1 MRIKEKYIAN
11 VNLDENIHNRNRAPK
26 GKKSLNRNGTRSE
39 TKKENKKSYSDETKN
54 LKKIIEKNLGK
65 ELLKHQHH
73 ISLFTRVDYLLKT
86 IENHPDSPLSIL
98 KQQMTIDDFAT
109 FITYLLGGIG
119 DEDDSYDKFN
129 KKLQREY
136 IKNINLAKYQYC
148 FRYYIGSDYKD
159 YYNCNSL
166 SEYIDL
172 LYSHMNNED
181 YPMKDIETAIYHY
194 YSMNSTATA
203 FQEKTQ
209 IFFSN
214 YYFNNFGDLR
224 RNNSLLFLFVHIWET
239 FQFEEAT
246 IFDSYA
252 DPLLNILHNAMQ
264 EFSNQLDIY
273 FDANLSVFQDI
284 TKLNHL
290 IEMISEHIDYLKEL
304 IAKTKNQQS
313 QESQAKDFFPCIA
326 VFEHYLVQK
335 HLLNIEK
342 ESSFLYDNKL
352 IDADK
357 SKFKDL
363 QLLPITD
370 YLKKYSYKYNEF
382 ISFCTNKSNTSVKTF
397 HKYIKIL
404 LELDETQKLNSSYF
418 GNYSTPQIKVRLNL
432 NNALDLKICYNEFIN
447 FGTDSYKFLGKDEGI
462 IAKHLQRIISQ
473 YHSLKNTKKSGE
485 YRMDNSNF
493 EETIND
499 EFQKNDTY
507 AYKLTVL
514 LSEKLRRGF
523 YYEADMALQFKE
535 IQQLK
540 HQLLELFTN
549 IAEIYNIKKQ
559 YELYY
564 IFLSKFLN
572 NLYSFEFE
580 YKLQNRRK
588 HRG

>member
-1 MRIKEKYIAN
+1 MRIKEKYVAN
-11 VNLDENIHNRNRAPK
+11 VNLDENINNRNKAPK
-26 GKKSLNRNGTRSE
+26 GKKSLNNSGTRTE
-39 TKKENKKSYSDETKN
+39 TKNENKKSYSVETIKI
-54 LKKIIEKNLGK
+54 KKIIEEKFGTQ
-65 ELLKHQHH
+65 LLKRQHH
-73 ISLFTRVDYLLKT
+73 ISLFTRIDYLLKT
-86 IENHPDSPLSIL
+86 IENHPNSPLSVL

-148 FRYYIGSDYKD
+148 FRYYIGANYKD

-172 LYSHMNNED
+172 LYSHINDED
-181 YPMKDIETAIYHY
+181 YHMKDIETVIYYY
-194 YSMNSTATA
+194 YSMNSSATA

-214 YYFNNFGDLR
+214 YYFNNFDDLR
-224 RNNSLLFLFVHIWET
+224 RNNSLLLLFVHIWKT
-239 FQFEEAT
+239 FQFEEET

-252 DPLLNILHNAMQ
+252 DPLLNILHNTMQ

-273 FDANLSVFQDI
+273 FDSNLSVFQNI
-284 TKLNHL
+284 TQLNQL
-290 IEMISEHIDYLKEL
+290 IEMISEHADYLKEL
-304 IAKTKNQQS
+304 IDKTKNQQDK
-313 QESQAKDFFPCIA
+313 AKNFFPCIA

-342 ESSFLYDNKL
+342 KSSFLYDNKL
-352 IDADK
+352 FNADK
-357 SKFKDL
+357 SQFKEL

-370 YLKKYSYKYNEF
+370 YLKKHSYSYDEF
-382 ISFCTNKSNTSVKTF
+382 ISFCTNKYNTSVKTF
-397 HKYIKIL
+397 HKYINIL

-432 NNALDLKICYNEFIN
+432 NNALDLKILYNEFIN
-447 FGTDSYKFLGKDEGI
+447 FGTDSYKFFGKDDGI
-462 IAKHLQRIISQ
+462 TAKHLQRIISQ
-473 YHSLKNTKKSGE
+473 YHSLKNTKKISE

-493 EETIND
+493 EEAIND

-523 YYEADMALQFKE
+523 YYKADMALQFKE

-559 YELYY
+559 YELFY
-564 IFLSKFLN
+564 IFFDEFLN
-572 NLYSFEFE
+572 ILYSYEFE

-588 HRG
+588 I